1 MPIIEIIEMM
11 TLCGEFIALY
21 HIYLRPHFRSFFV
34 RPEIDIIYGHTI
46 TLDLLLLNLLS
57 VIL

>member
-1 MPIIEIIEMM
+1 MPIIEIIEM

-21 HIYLRPHFRSFFV
+21 HIYPRHHFRSFIV
-34 RPEIDIIYGHTI
+34 RPEIDIIYGHT
-46 TLDLLLLNLLS
+46 TPLDLLLIDLFS